1 MPPKPGGH
9 PSKGK
14 GVSTRSQTAV
24 DAPSADP
31 RQEEASSS
39 LSDAMSD
46 RAPAPIPPV
55 QADLQQFIL
64 GALAN
69 LKADLEVSQERLRS
83 DLEASQERLRSD
95 LSLRLMALESQRL
108 ETLSPRAPEGPPR
121 RPAPPSRP
129 RRSAPLPRS
138 SEEDEDPD
146 RPRPSIETRSPAG
159 RRSPRGKTVPD
170 VDVLTDGKD
179 PAFDHWQHMIKSKLR
194 QDKHLFVTQEDR
206 VDYIFSRT
214 GARARRVLGARVTT
228 TGPLRIRTVDEALEL
243 LEMSFADIH
252 KRDTARM
259 AFRRLR
265 YSEGSDFHNFCTEFT
280 QLALES
286 ELAEQEYKQEFV
298 YRMPHRIAYPL
309 ISQEK
314 NEEVSYKQY
323 VARASEFAH
332 YLASDKRRQSD
343 VPPRTAYAPFR
354 SVARQPAPITTTT
367 SSSSRP
373 PTVGPGPRASV
384 TPTRT
389 TARTPSTPST
399 TARASQALVTATRRS
414 ASSTPSP
421 AVAVV
426 CYNCGK
432 AGHYSK
438 ECSAPRA
445 SRITEIVDETAE
457 EEPYEEE
464 DRGDDLHDPVGE
476 ESYEELYED
485 EQEKAQA

>member
-46 RAPAPIPPV
+46 RAPAPIPPI

-69 LKADLEVSQERLRS
+69 LKADLEASQERLRS
-83 DLEASQERLRSD
+83 DLEASQDRLRSD

-108 ETLSPRAPEGPPR
+108 ENLSPRAPEGPPR

-129 RRSAPLPRS
+129 RRSAPLSRS

-373 PTVGPGPRASV
+373 LRLTKTTPLTRMTIRPHHSARLVSPSQSDTKAPSRRPKAVLHQQSVRRQHALPGEQTPETRMLPVTGP
-384 TPTRT
+384 
-389 TARTPSTPST
+389 
-399 TARASQALVTATRRS
+399 
-414 ASSTPSP
+414 
-421 AVAVV
+421 
-426 CYNCGK
+426 
-432 AGHYSK
+432 
-438 ECSAPRA
+438 E
-445 SRITEIVDETAE
+445 
-457 EEPYEEE
+457 
-464 DRGDDLHDPVGE
+464 
-476 ESYEELYED
+476 
-485 EQEKAQA
+485 